1 MAQGVLWLVSA
12 NRWAELG
19 PGVCGCK
26 VRGLDLVSACCG
38 QGQIPNAG
46 SGRWLSWAT
55 ADILAGSTRT
65 WGSLQFRGPMAASLL
80 AGGAVTLPGQLFDLG
95 FLGLVPT
102 SWWGRAG
109 PQH

>member
-1 MAQGVLWLVSA
+1 MSA
-12 NRWAELG
+12 CRWAELG

-26 VRGLDLVSACCG
+26 VRGLDLVSASCG
-38 QGQIPNAG
+38 QGQILKAG
-46 SGRWLSWAT
+46 SERWLSWAA
-55 ADILAGSTRT
+55 ADTLAGSART

-80 AGGAVTLPGQLFDLG
+80 VGGAVTLPGQLLDLG
-95 FLGLVPT
+95 FLGLVPS